1 VFRPPCEERT
11 RNLDLVGF
19 MTEILGN
26 IFQVIIGLGLL
37 NVWLIRA
44 SSATSYR
51 GGDAR
56 NLKDEFATYGLP
68 SPVFY
73 MVGSLKVLAG
83 VLLLAGLA
91 YAPVVAPAAGVVA
104 VLMAG
109 ALAMHIKVGDPPS
122 KSVPA
127 MLMLL
132 MSAFVC
138 TIAYL

>member
-1 VFRPPCEERT
+1 
-11 RNLDLVGF
+11 
-19 MTEILGN
+19 MTETLGN
-26 IFQVIIGLGLL
+26 IFQVIVGLGLL

-44 SSATSYR
+44 RSATSYR

-68 SPVFY
+68 SAVFY
-73 MVGSLKVLAG
+73 IVGGLKVLAG

-91 YAPVVAPAAGVVA
+91 YSPVVAPSAGVVA
-104 VLMAG
+104 ILMAG

-127 MLMLL
+127 TLMLL